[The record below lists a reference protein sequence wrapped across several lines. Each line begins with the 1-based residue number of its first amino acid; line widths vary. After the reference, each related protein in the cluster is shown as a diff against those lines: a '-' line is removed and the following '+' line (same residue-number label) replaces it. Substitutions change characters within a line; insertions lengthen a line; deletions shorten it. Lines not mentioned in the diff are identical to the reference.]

1 MSTPVIVTTAA
12 INYTMGSTD
21 CQISVA
27 ADSVLGPTY
36 TQTMVA
42 LVSADLPPDWTDAQL
57 CAAVAAKLGVPAA
70 DVSVATAPVPPA
82 PPAPEPTPEPVVEEP
97 APVVVEPAP
106 VDAPAAPVAPSDE
119 AAPAV
124 DGGTDE

>member
-1 MSTPVIVTTAA
+1 MSTPIIITAA
-12 INYTMGSTD
+12 TINYTMGSTD

-82 PPAPEPTPEPVVEEP
+82 PPEPTPEPALVEEP
-97 APVVVEPAP
+97 V
-106 VDAPAAPVAPSDE
+106 
-119 AAPAV
+119 
-124 DGGTDE
+124 